1 MCVTVITVSSAA
13 GSVLLVGK
21 QADYTGYTGEPD
33 YDAIL
38 QMSTYCTLVLSV

>member
-1 MCVTVITVSSAA
+1 MCVTVITVSSAD

-21 QADYTGYTGEPD
+21 EADYTGCTGEPD

-38 QMSTYCTLVLSV
+38 QMSTYCSLLLSV